1 MTEQGVLFEGAEP
14 PKKLNVGALFCSRY
28 KIYHYQ
34 TYRITGR
41 DKAAIKNLNEQWDAS
56 EEAVL
61 KAKMDLYVQDYEDR
75 FVQTNGWPLWLFEQR
90 QNKYQV
96 SVAPPSEAAVAP
108 ETTNERQEEAADEFF
123 SRVDKKRGARP
134 RRSKPSTA

>member
-14 PKKLNVGALFCSRY
+14 PKKLNVGALFCSRFKSY
-28 KIYHYQ
+28 LHQ
-34 TYRITGR
+34 SYRITGK
-41 DKAAIKNLNEQWDAS
+41 DKGAIRNLQEQWKA
-56 EEAVL
+56 EEESIL
-61 KAKMDLYVQDYEDR
+61 KAKMDAYLQDFDDV
-75 FVQTNGWPLWLFEQR
+75 FVQKNGWPLWLFEQR

-123 SRVDKKRGARP
+123 SRVSKKRAGSKRP
-134 RRSKPSTA
+134 KPSTA